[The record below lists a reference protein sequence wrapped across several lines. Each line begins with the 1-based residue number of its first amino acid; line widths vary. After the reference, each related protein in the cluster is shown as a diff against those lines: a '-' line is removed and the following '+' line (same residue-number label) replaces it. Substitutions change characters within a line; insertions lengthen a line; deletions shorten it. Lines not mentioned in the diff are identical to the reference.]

1 MKKYKLG
8 IILGILSI
16 ITSLL
21 IVGIPV
27 SLKGLPLINLVVIII
42 CLIGLVIMALKA
54 EDNNLLICTISYL
67 VITFALTSII
77 ESSDREYT
85 KLLLGWLPGLIIGI
99 VGLLRSNKNKDIYN
113 IKIAKI
119 LNIIGIALS
128 VINLIGGLITY
139 KGFVI

>member
-1 MKKYKLG
+1 
-8 IILGILSI
+8 
-16 ITSLL
+16 
-21 IVGIPV
+21 
-27 SLKGLPLINLVVIII
+27 
-42 CLIGLVIMALKA
+42 MALKA